1 MACHDTTEGIP
12 PVDYLPRIEA
22 AKRMMQQHRD
32 WSNETVAQQCG
43 FSTRNYFQ
51 EVFKKQEG
59 MTPSRYQQN
68 L

>member
-1 MACHDTTEGIP
+1 
-12 PVDYLPRIEA
+12 
-22 AKRMMQQHRD
+22 MMQQHPD

-68 L
+68 LQMHTD